1 VAGEGSYHLPVA
13 DATVVSSDVELELGD
28 DRVVLIRHLGDV
40 VTISTA
46 RRVKRTL
53 TDALMIG
60 GTVLLPIDYLPV
72 VLRAVQKVARKK

>member
-1 VAGEGSYHLPVA
+1 MVGEGSYHLPVA

-28 DRVVLIRHLGDV
+28 DRVVLVQRLGDV

-53 TDALMIG
+53 TTSLVMG
-60 GTVLLPIDYLPV
+60 GTVLLPIDHLPV
-72 VLRAVQKVARKK
+72 VLRAIQKAAR